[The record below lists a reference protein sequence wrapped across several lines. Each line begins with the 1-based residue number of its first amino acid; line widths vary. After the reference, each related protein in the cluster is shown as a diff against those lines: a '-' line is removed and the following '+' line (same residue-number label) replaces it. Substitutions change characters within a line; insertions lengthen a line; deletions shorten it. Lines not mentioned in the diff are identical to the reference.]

1 MVRASARDYLT
12 FILRGAPTD
21 RPARG
26 AKLPA
31 APHGERPKREISQA
45 VDANHVA
52 TWSSGTEGSAR
63 PRLEGIDQIAYPAR
77 NCGAILRSRIT
88 VASILH
94 LEQAHLPPFPV
105 TADEG
110 IVGACHER

>member
-1 MVRASARDYLT
+1 MWQLGR
-12 FILRGAPTD
+12 
-21 RPARG
+21 
-26 AKLPA
+26 A
-31 APHGERPKREISQA
+31 APKA
-45 VDANHVA
+45 VRDH
-52 TWSSGTEGSAR
+52 
-63 PRLEGIDQIAYPAR
+63 RLEGIDQIAYPAR